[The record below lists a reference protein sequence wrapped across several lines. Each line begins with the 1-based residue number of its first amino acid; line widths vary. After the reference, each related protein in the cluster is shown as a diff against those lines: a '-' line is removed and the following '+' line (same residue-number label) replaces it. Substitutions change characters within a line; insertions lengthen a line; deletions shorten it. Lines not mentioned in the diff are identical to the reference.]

1 MGINKINYILVHIK
15 PLITRNPQIFVKTK
29 LFPHAPALTQA
40 DIGIAMGSGTDIVM
54 SAGNIVLVKSHRHD
68 KIYNERNDR

>member
-1 MGINKINYILVHIK
+1 
-15 PLITRNPQIFVKTK
+15 LITRNPQIFVKTK

-40 DIGIAMGSGTDIVM
+40 DIGIAMGSDIAM

-68 KIYNERNDR
+68 KI